1 MVATRETEHS
11 RGGGA
16 CRDWRGHVIVCGLTD
31 VGLRTVEQLH
41 LAGADVVVLDDDA
54 DERLARVVRGWGIPH
69 LPRGAHLAEPLFDAG
84 LPGARAVVC
93 AETTDLRTL
102 ETVLQ
107 IRDLR
112 PDVLVVADL
121 DNAAVARAV
130 EQVLGSVGV
139 LDVAALFAPAVV
151 ETMLGRQ
158 ARPIVLGDETFVA
171 AELAVPMSATLRE
184 LYGSLAPVG
193 VVTAAEGELIACPG
207 RDLQVSPRD
216 RVTVIG
222 TPEQHEA
229 AGVPLPRPV
238 AAGGRPASIR
248 ATAARLQSTV
258 RSLLDR
264 PLRIALALG
273 LLLLVSS
280 ALVLHFGYRRP
291 LGGAHL
297 PLLDAVYFTV
307 ETVATVGFGDF
318 SFSGQPAWV
327 EAYGI
332 FLIVAGTTLVTTL
345 FALLTNALVSRRIS
359 QSLGGGRIPGMR
371 GHVVLVG
378 LGAVGMHVLE
388 GLLEH
393 GAQVVVVERADAGG
407 PLGRARALGVPVV
420 LGDATQGETLESV
433 NLEAAAGVAIL
444 TSDDLANIETG
455 LAVRERLGERWSE
468 VPVVLRV
475 FDRQLG
481 HRLEQSFG
489 FRHVWSTSAIAA
501 PWFVGATL
509 GMEVLFTFYV
519 GNHPFLLA
527 RLRVSEGGGLD
538 GLAMRELPAR
548 IRVVA
553 IRRVQRPEQL
563 EHPPRRD
570 TRLAPGDDA
579 FLAGPSVELLELLR
593 HDRSGHVREAAVS
606 GPAED
611 PPGGV
616 PLP

>member
-1 MVATRETEHS
+1 MAAVETEHS
-11 RGGGA
+11 GGGD
-16 CRDWRGHVIVCGLTD
+16 CREWRDHVIVCGLTE
-31 VGLRTVEQLH
+31 VALRTVEQLH
-41 LAGADVVVLDDDA
+41 LAGARVVVLDEEA
-54 DERLARVVRGWGIPH
+54 DEGLVRIVRGWGIPH
-69 LPRGAHLAEPLFDAG
+69 LPRGAHLTEPLFDAG
-84 LPGARAVVC
+84 LRGARAVVC
-93 AETTDLRTL
+93 AESSDLRTL

-107 IRDLR
+107 IRDVR

-121 DNAAVARAV
+121 DNSAVAHAV
-130 EQVLGSVGV
+130 ERVLGSVGV

-158 ARPIVLGDETFVA
+158 ARPIALGDETFVA
-171 AELAVPMSATLRE
+171 AEVAAPRASTLRE

-193 VVTAAEGELIACPG
+193 VITAADGVLIACPG
-207 RDLQVSPRD
+207 RDQPVAPRD
-216 RVTVIG
+216 RVTLIG
-222 TPEQHEA
+222 TPEQHA
-229 AGVPLPRPV
+229 TAGVPLPLGPHTSEGRT
-238 AAGGRPASIR
+238 ATLRAG
-248 ATAARLQSTV
+248 AARARSTV
-258 RSLLDR
+258 RAVVDR
-264 PLRIALALG
+264 PLRITLLLG
-273 LLLLVSS
+273 LALLLVS
-280 ALVLHFGYRRP
+280 ALVLHLGYDRP
-291 LGGAHL
+291 IGNPRL
-297 PLLDAVYFTV
+297 PFLDAVYFTV

-318 SFSGQPAWV
+318 SFSGQSGWL

-332 FLIVAGTTLVTTL
+332 FLIVAGTTLVTTI
-345 FALLTNALVSRRIS
+345 FALLTNALVSRRIA

-378 LGAVGMHVLE
+378 LGAVGMRVLE
-388 GLLEH
+388 GLLDR
-393 GAQVVVVERADAGG
+393 GVPVVVVERAEAGG
-407 PLGRARALGVPVV
+407 MVARARTLGVPVV
-420 LGDATQGETLESV
+420 LGDATHGETLDSV
-433 NLEAAAGVAIL
+433 NLDAAAGVAIV
-444 TSDDLANIETG
+444 TSDDLTNIETG
-455 LAVRERLGERWSE
+455 LAVRERLGERWGE

-481 HRLEQSFG
+481 RRLEQSFG

-553 IRRVQRPEQL
+553 IRRAQRPEDL

-579 FLAGPSVELLELLR
+579 FLAGPSVELLEVLR
-593 HDRSGHVREAAVS
+593 HDRSGRPAAGAVERS
-606 GPAED
+606 AD
-611 PPGGV
+611 
-616 PLP
+616 

>member
-1 MVATRETEHS
+1 MATRETEHS

-93 AETTDLRTL
+93 AERTDLRTL

-121 DNAAVARAV
+121 DNAAVAHAV

-158 ARPIVLGDETFVA
+158 ARPIVLGEETFVA
-171 AELAVPMSATLRE
+171 AELAVTSSGTLRE

-193 VVTAAEGELIACPG
+193 VVTDADDTLIACPG
-207 RDLQVSPRD
+207 RDLQVNPRD

-222 TPEQHEA
+222 TPEQHDA
-229 AGVPLPRPV
+229 AGVRLPRGPA
-238 AAGGRPASIR
+238 AAGGRAASIR
-248 ATAARLQSTV
+248 AAAARLQSTV
-258 RSLLDR
+258 RSIVDR
-264 PLRIALALG
+264 PLRIALTLG
-273 LLLLVSS
+273 LILLITS

-318 SFSGQPAWV
+318 SFSGQPAWI

-345 FALLTNALVSRRIS
+345 FALLTNALVSRRIT

-393 GAQVVVVERADAGG
+393 GAQVVVVERYDDGG
-407 PLGRARALGVPVV
+407 LVGRARALGVPVV
-420 LGDATQGETLESV
+420 LGDATHGETLASV
-433 NLEAAAGVAIL
+433 NLQAAAGVAIL
-444 TSDDLANIETG
+444 TSDDLTNIETG
-455 LAVRERLGERWSE
+455 LAVRERLGERWSD

-519 GNHPFLLA
+519 GNNPFLLA

-538 GLAMRELPAR
+538 GLAMRELPGR

-553 IRRVQRPEQL
+553 IRRAERPERL

-593 HDRSGHVREAAVS
+593 HDRSGHAREAAA
-606 GPAED
+606 GAADE
-611 PPGGV
+611 PPGA
-616 PLP
+616 PAP